1 MHRPPFI
8 FIFAAFAIVAV
19 SIPARAQQPIECV
32 SVNTD
37 GTGNGGAD
45 QYVGN
50 PTSADGRYIAFS
62 SSSSQLVTGDLNG
75 FDDVFVRDR
84 LTGTNILIS
93 VASDGSQGN
102 GNSIEP
108 GISGDGRFVAFASQ
122 ASDFVTPD
130 TNGLNDLFL
139 RDRDPDG
146 NGIFDEGNETTICIS
161 RKWTGGESD
170 GVSLRPCISSD
181 GSTVAFEC
189 DSQLTPDSD
198 DLREIYAYDVAS
210 GTLSCVSLGF
220 DGSPGGDASGA
231 SISDDGN
238 RVAFESYNPN
248 LVRNDQNSKKDVFLR
263 NRRLGTTQIVSV
275 STDGTQGDKDS
286 FNAGISG
293 DGATVA
299 FASSSQNLIAPRT
312 GGGINVYVRDVAQR
326 TTTCITVLPDGTES
340 GGDRP
345 SLSEDGTLV
354 VFESSASDFV
364 PLDQNDASDV
374 FLFDRSAGTY
384 ETISADCVG
393 FTANARS
400 LLAAM
405 TPDGRFISFFSDATN
420 LTDGDFLGDLIYLRD
435 RSIPWPT
442 ASRST
447 YGAGWPGTLGVPDL
461 TADVDPQYGA
471 TVHVDFGNSW
481 GFWTVGFLLVG
492 LSQDSLPTSKDGT
505 LLVEILETM
514 PLAVGPGGVEV
525 QTTIPY
531 DESLCGVEIDLQG
544 IELDPGAT
552 KRVSFTPG
560 LQLIVGR

>member
-1 MHRPPFI
+1 MRFVL
-8 FIFAAFAIVAV
+8 FVALAAFAANA
-19 SIPARAQQPIECV
+19 SAQQPIECV

-45 QYVGN
+45 QYVRN
-50 PTSADGRYIAFS
+50 PVSADGRYVAFS
-62 SSSSQLVTGDLNG
+62 SSSSQLVAGDVNG

-84 LTGTNILIS
+84 LTGTNVLIS

-122 ASDFVTPD
+122 ASNFVTPD

-161 RKWTGGESD
+161 RKWTGAESS
-170 GVSLRPCISSD
+170 GASLRPCISSD

-189 DSQLTPDSD
+189 NSQLTPDSD
-198 DLREIYAYDVAS
+198 DHTEIYAYDVAS
-210 GTLSCVSLGF
+210 GTLSCVSLAF

-238 RVAFESYNPN
+238 RVAFESTSPY
-248 LVRNDQNSKKDVFLR
+248 LIRNDQNSRKDVFLR
-263 NRRLGTTQIVSV
+263 NRRLGTTQIVSI
-275 STDGTQGDKDS
+275 STDGQQGDDDS
-286 FNAGISG
+286 FNAAISG

-299 FASSSQNLIAPRT
+299 FASTSQNLISPRT
-312 GGGINVYVRDVAQR
+312 GGRVNVYVRDVAQR
-326 TTTCITVLPDGTES
+326 TTTCITVLPDGTEES
-340 GGDRP
+340 GDRP

-354 VFESSASDFV
+354 VFESGATGFV
-364 PLDQNDASDV
+364 PLDQNAANDV
-374 FLFDRSAGTY
+374 FLFDRSVGTY

-393 FTANARS
+393 FTANAPS
-400 LLAAM
+400 LLAAV
-405 TPDGRFISFFSDATN
+405 TPDGRFVSFFSDASN
-420 LTDGDFLGDLIYLRD
+420 LTDGSFLGDLIYLRD
-435 RSIPWPT
+435 RSVPWPT
-442 ASRST
+442 ASHT
-447 YGAGWPGTLGVPDL
+447 NYGAGWPGTIGIPDL

-471 TVHVDFGNSW
+471 TLHVDFGNSW

-492 LSQDSLPTSKDGT
+492 LTQDSLPTSKDGT
-505 LLVEILETM
+505 LLVDILQTV
-514 PLAVGPGGVEV
+514 PLAVGPSGAEVE
-525 QTTIPY
+525 TTIPF
-531 DESLCGVEIDLQG
+531 DESLCGLEVDLQG

-552 KRVSFTPG
+552 KRVSFTAG